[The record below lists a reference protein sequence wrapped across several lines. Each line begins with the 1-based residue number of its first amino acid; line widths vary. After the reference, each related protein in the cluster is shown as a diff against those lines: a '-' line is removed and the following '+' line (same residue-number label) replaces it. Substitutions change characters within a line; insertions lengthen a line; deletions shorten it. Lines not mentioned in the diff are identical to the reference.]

1 MKKQKIKI
9 FGLIW
14 ATAGLCFLIWI
25 GNSYQTKG
33 VDTTIFQNNSTV
45 QVKNTNDFISFTPK
59 KGYQKVF
66 IFYPGTL
73 VEPEAYTPLC
83 RKIANN
89 GYKSIIIKMP
99 WRLPSYGY
107 KRPKEMGFFKDT
119 TKQYILAGHSKGG
132 MMASQFVYENPTLI
146 DKLILLGTTQ
156 PRDFDLSKSSISI
169 MKIYGSNDGVAD
181 AKSLVLNK
189 PKLPATTKYILIEG
203 ANHSQF
209 GYYGSQLGDNKATIS
224 REQQQQIILNTILSF
239 IKSR

>member
-1 MKKQKIKI
+1 MKKQKRKI
-9 FGLIW
+9 FALIW
-14 ATAGLCFLIWI
+14 AALGLCVLIWI

-33 VDTTIFQNNSTV
+33 VSITVFQNNSSV
-45 QVKNTNDFISFTPK
+45 QVDNTDDFISFTPK
-59 KGYQKVF
+59 KSCQKVF
-66 IFYPGTL
+66 IFYPGAL
-73 VEPEAYTPLC
+73 VAPEAYTPLC
-83 RKIANN
+83 RKIADN

-107 KRPKEMGFFKDT
+107 KKPKEMGFFKDT

-132 MMASQFVYENPTLI
+132 MMAARFVYENPTLI

-156 PRDFDLSKSSISI
+156 PRDFDLSKSSIPI

-181 AKSLVLNK
+181 AKSVTLNK

-209 GYYGSQLGDNKATIS
+209 AYYGSQLGDDKATIS
-224 REQQQQIILNTILSF
+224 REHQQ
-239 IKSR
+239 

>member
-1 MKKQKIKI
+1 MTKQKIKI

-14 ATAGLCFLIWI
+14 MIVGLCVLIWI
-25 GNSYQTKG
+25 GNSFQSKG
-33 VDTTIFQNNSTV
+33 LDNTILQNNSSV
-45 QVKNTNDFISFTPK
+45 LVENTDDFISFTPK
-59 KGYQKVF
+59 KSYQKVF
-66 IFYPGTL
+66 IFYPGAL
-73 VEPEAYTPLC
+73 VAPEAYAPLC
-83 RKIANN
+83 KKIADN

-107 KRPKEMGFFKDT
+107 KKPKEMGFFKDT

-132 MMASQFVYENPTLI
+132 MMAARFVYENPTLI

-156 PRDFDLSKSSISI
+156 PRDFDLSKSSIPI

-181 AKSLVLNK
+181 TTSINLNK
-189 PKLPATTKYILIEG
+189 PKLPATTKYILLEG

-209 GYYGSQLGDNKATIS
+209 GCYGSQLGDNKATIS